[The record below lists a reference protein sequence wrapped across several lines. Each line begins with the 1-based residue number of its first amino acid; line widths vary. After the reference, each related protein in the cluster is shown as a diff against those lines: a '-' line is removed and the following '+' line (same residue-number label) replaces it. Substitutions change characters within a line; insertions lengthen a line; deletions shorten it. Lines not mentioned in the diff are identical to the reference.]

1 MGALSTATWRGYSR
15 WVSLCFND
23 KDLYD
28 DWVLINK
35 FKRCYGSVGLQAVLL
50 SQNDHD
56 SRWFDWK
63 ITSVGFNSATQR
75 IKLIHILQLQPNW
88 ERSCESSDI
97 NCFFLPFL
105 SLLDVSSMLLSYA
118 ANCSILH
125 SLSQIK
131 SIEPNAFIEP
141 NQVSTS
147 MACPGLIPLCYWS
160 FVSRTILCVYRC
172 AGSALYYSALGL
184 VLQIWLSNLVG
195 QPSFGVETWAAGG
208 RCNLQRRITSFSS
221 SAIGWGLLLLQ
232 TLYI

>member
-28 DWVLINK
+28 DRVLINK

-63 ITSVGFNSATQR
+63 ITSVGRNSAMQR

-97 NCFFLPFL
+97 NCFFLPSFL

-131 SIEPNAFIEP
+131 S
-141 NQVSTS
+141 VLVWLVRVDSTLLLKFRLQNDTLRLP
-147 MACPGLIPLCYWS
+147 MCW
-160 FVSRTILCVYRC
+160 FRVILQCSGV
-172 AGSALYYSALGL
+172 GSANMA
-184 VLQIWLSNLVG
+184 IE
-195 QPSFGVETWAAGG
+195 FGGT
-208 RCNLQRRITSFSS
+208 T
-221 SAIGWGLLLLQ
+221 
-232 TLYI
+232 

>member
-28 DWVLINK
+28 DRVLINK

-63 ITSVGFNSATQR
+63 ITSVGLNSAMQR

-97 NCFFLPFL
+97 NCFFLPSFL

-131 SIEPNAFIEP
+131 SVLVWLVRGWFHSVIEVSPPERYFAFTDVLVP
-141 NQVSTS
+141 RYTTVLWGWF
-147 MACPGLIPLCYWS
+147 CKYG
-160 FVSRTILCVYRC
+160 YRIWWDNL
-172 AGSALYYSALGL
+172 ASALRHGR
-184 VLQIWLSNLVG
+184 QE
-195 QPSFGVETWAAGG
+195 GVVTCSGE
-208 RCNLQRRITSFSS
+208 
-221 SAIGWGLLLLQ
+221 
-232 TLYI
+232 